1 VVKKYQ
7 GYLFYFLYWIL
18 IFIAAKIAF
27 LVYHFSLTKTLNGSE
42 VFKVFLYGSRMDAS
56 FAAYICIF
64 PFLLFFIKSIAL
76 KFPVN
81 KIIRIYTFI
90 LVIVIS
96 FLITADLELYNAW
109 GFRMDATPL
118 QYFKSPKEMIATVSS
133 APLFLLSLIY
143 ILFVA
148 LFIFIYKRCFD
159 FFIDKKQKRFHLVD
173 LFFSLFLIAFLFLP
187 IRGGIQKIPMTISD
201 VYFSEKVFADH
212 AAINLPWNI
221 MFSILNRH
229 SDQNPFDYFSKE
241 KSEKLVGDL
250 YNTGATKIPYVL
262 SVEKPNI
269 IIIILESYTAKWV
282 GCLGGVPGVTPN
294 LDSIAADGLLFT
306 NIYAAG
312 DRSEKGQVAI
322 LSGYPNQAITSIIK
336 TPTKTR
342 QLPSI
347 NQTLKK
353 IGYQSSY
360 TYGGELE
367 FANIKSYLINIGI
380 DRLIDKY
387 SFPISERTTSWGV
400 HDQYV
405 FDRFYKDIQKN
416 KQPFFASM
424 FTLSSHEPYDVPMK
438 PKFAGKDETTL
449 FKNSIYYTDSIIGS
463 FIRRFKKD
471 PLWKNT
477 LVVFVADHGHP
488 LPGRDPNDRPSKF
501 HIPLIFSGG
510 ALTMKGK
517 VNTIGS
523 QTDIATTILDQFH
536 LPTNN
541 FKWGKDLLDSSA
553 KQFAFYSFNN
563 GFGFVTPNGTETF
576 DNVSKKPIYKDPSF
590 DTSRIKY
597 GKAYMQ
603 FSYQDFLNR

>member
-1 VVKKYQ
+1 MKKYQ

-56 FAAYICIF
+56 FSAYICIF

-81 KIIRIYTFI
+81 KIIRIYTII

-133 APLFLLSLIY
+133 APLFLLSLTY

-148 LFIFIYKRCFD
+148 LFIFIYKRWFD

-187 IRGGIQKIPMTISD
+187 IRGGIQKIPMIISD
-201 VYFSEKVFADH
+201 VYFSEKIFADH

-229 SDQNPFDYFSKE
+229 SEQNPFDYFSKE
-241 KSEKLVGDL
+241 KSEQLTDDL
-250 YNTGATKIPYVL
+250 YNTGAKKIPDIL

-347 NQTLKK
+347 NQSLEK

-380 DRLIDKY
+380 DKLVDKY

-405 FDRFYKDIQKN
+405 FDRFYQDLQKE
-416 KQPFFASM
+416 KQPFFATM
-424 FTLSSHEPYDVPMK
+424 FTLSSHEPYDVPMN
-438 PKFAGKDETTL
+438 PHFAGKDETTL
-449 FKNSIYYTDSIIGS
+449 FKNSVYYTDSIIGS

-471 PLWKNT
+471 SLWKNT
-477 LVVFVADHGHP
+477 LIVFVADHGHP
-488 LPGRDPNDRPSKF
+488 LPGHDPNDRPSKF

-517 VNTIGS
+517 VKTIGS
-523 QTDIATTILDQFH
+523 QTDIVTTILDQLH
-536 LPTNN
+536 LPENN

-563 GFGFVTPNGTETF
+563 GFGFVTPNGTETL
-576 DNVSKKPIYKDPSF
+576 DNVSKKPIYKDPNF
-590 DTSRIKY
+590 DTSQIKY